1 MGGGRYQII
10 DRGTGT
16 ALDGAGNATVGPD
29 VVWMPN
35 GSTSNHG
42 TITVAWRHEDHRA
55 GTPPARVGC
64 RPGGVGAS
72 GGQRWSVSTPG
83 RQGREL

>member
-1 MGGGRYQII
+1 MGGGRYEII
-10 DRGTGT
+10 NRGTGI
-16 ALDGAGNATVGPD
+16 ALDGAGNATVGSD

-42 TITVAWRHEDHRA
+42 TITIAWRHEDHRA
-55 GTPPARVGC
+55 GPHPRGGG

-83 RQGREL
+83 RQGKEL